1 MSRYIF
7 SENAFNDYI
16 YWQKQDKK
24 NFNKINLLL
33 KSIVREGPLDGIGK
47 PEKLRGN
54 LTGFYSRRITHEHRL
69 VYRIVEDD
77 VEIAACRYHYE

>member
-24 NFNKINLLL
+24 NLNKINLLL

>member
-16 YWQKQDKK
+16 YWQKQD
-24 NFNKINLLL
+24 NNNLNKINLLL
-33 KSIVREGPLDGIGK
+33 KSIVREGLLDGIGK

>member
-1 MSRYIF
+1 MSRYVF
-7 SENAFNDYI
+7 SQKSFDDYI
-16 YWQKQDKK
+16 YWQKNDKK
-24 NFNKINLLL
+24 VLLKINQLL

-54 LTGFYSRRITHEHRL
+54 LTGFYSRRINHEHRL
-69 VYRIVEDD
+69 VYRLVEDD

>member
-24 NFNKINLLL
+24 NLNKINLLL

-69 VYRIVEDD
+69 VYRIVDED

>member
-24 NFNKINLLL
+24 NLNKINLLL

-54 LTGFYSRRITHEHRL
+54 LTGFYSRRIKIGRAH
-69 VYRIVEDD
+69 V
-77 VEIAACRYHYE
+77 